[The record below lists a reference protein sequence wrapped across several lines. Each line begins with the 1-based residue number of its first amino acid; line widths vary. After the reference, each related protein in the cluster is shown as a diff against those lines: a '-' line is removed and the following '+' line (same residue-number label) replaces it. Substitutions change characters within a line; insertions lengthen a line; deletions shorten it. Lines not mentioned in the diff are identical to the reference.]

1 MAEQSGKENFIH
13 RILRTKPWI
22 YALLLLVILL
32 ILCAILFDKVAM
44 PIVARAH
51 VEEKTVPAL
60 EGLDSASA
68 LQKATEAGFNVLF
81 AEEREYSNAYD
92 IDLVMRQNPKA
103 NQKSK
108 PGRTIHLTIS
118 EGLHQYTVPDLFD
131 KNGFEA
137 IAAIEKAGLT
147 VGLTFTMPHPN
158 LSKGKVVRTNPSEGS
173 LVHKGDTVDVFL
185 SSGAKGAKTE
195 IPEVTGL
202 RLAIA
207 LSNLRKAG
215 FIIGKTERR
224 KSTGEQSGVILEQDP
239 VAGTVISAGSRVNLV
254 VSE

>member
-13 RILRTKPWI
+13 RVLRTKPWI
-22 YALLLLVILL
+22 YALLLLAVLL
-32 ILCAILFDKVAM
+32 ILCAILFNRVVM
-44 PIVARAH
+44 PIVARAS
-51 VEEKTVPAL
+51 VDEKTVPAL
-60 EGLDSASA
+60 EGLDSTAA
-68 LQKATEAGFNVLF
+68 LQKATDAGFNVLF
-81 AEEREYSNAYD
+81 AKEREYSNAYD
-92 IDLVMRQNPKA
+92 IDLVMRQNPIA
-103 NQKSK
+103 GQKSK

-137 IAAIEKAGLT
+137 IAAIEKAGLA
-147 VGLTFTMPHPN
+147 VGLTFSMPHPN

-173 LVHKGDTVDVFL
+173 LVHKGDTVDIFL

-195 IPEVTGL
+195 MPEVTGQ

-207 LSNLRKAG
+207 LSNLRTAG

-224 KSTGEQSGVILEQDP
+224 KNSGEQSGLVLEQDP
-239 VAGTVISAGSRVNLV
+239 AAGTVISAGSRVNLIV
-254 VSE
+254 AE